1 MSTEKFK
8 IENDQKEPASL
19 EEALQ
24 RLDTVLER
32 LENAEDDLETS
43 FSVYEEGVRLVKY
56 ANDQIDRVEKKCLV
70 IDEDGGLHEL

>member
-1 MSTEKFK
+1 MSTEKSK